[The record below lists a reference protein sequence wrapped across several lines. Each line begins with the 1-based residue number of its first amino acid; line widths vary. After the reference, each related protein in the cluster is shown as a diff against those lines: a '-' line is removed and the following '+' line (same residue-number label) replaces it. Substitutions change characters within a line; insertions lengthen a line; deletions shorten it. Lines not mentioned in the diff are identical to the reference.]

1 MLKSLEK
8 HAKLL
13 SPDKSN
19 HFREMGI
26 SKLPCSL
33 CYDYI
38 SQKEFGHLLLSLSF
52 GSYVLREFIFSLR
65 QNYGHQYSGY
75 QRSDIEVRELQSFAR
90 KHEEDILRY
99 FRKGNKKS
107 NRKAKSKKPQS
118 FQIYDMQNSFSYVE
132 RLITQSEDKLKLQFK
147 KDLEKQKRLDAKMI
161 NKQNDEIMSRKV
173 QVVKLTNEVSA
184 LKSELKLQ
192 LQYAKRDQEALNETR
207 TKMKDL
213 EETLQTYEYTINQMN
228 KEIEPVTEAPVK
240 TVQECN
246 ICFEKYSQ
254 ERKQVAFTPCG
265 HSSCGECSKS
275 RHLERK
281 CPFCRTKIKRFVVLQ
296 GIY

>member
-33 CYDYI
+33 CYDYT
-38 SQKEFGHLLLSLSF
+38 SQNEFGHLLLTLSF

-65 QNYGHQYSGY
+65 PNYGHQYGRY
-75 QRSDIEVRELQSFAR
+75 QRRDIEARELQSFAQ

-99 FRKGNKKS
+99 IGKGNKKS
-107 NRKAKSKKPQS
+107 NRKAKSKKLQS
-118 FQIYDMQNSFSYVE
+118 FHIYDMQNSFSYVE
-132 RLITQSEDKLKLQFK
+132 RLIKHSEDKLKLQFK
-147 KDLEKQKRLDAKMI
+147 KYLKKQKRLDAEIIDKH
-161 NKQNDEIMSRKV
+161 NDELMSRKV

-184 LKSELKLQ
+184 LKLELKLQ

-228 KEIEPVTEAPVK
+228 KETEPVKEAPVK

-246 ICFEKYSQ
+246 ICFEENSQ
-254 ERKQVAFTPCG
+254 ERKQVAFTPCHMG
-265 HSSCGECSKS
+265 H
-275 RHLERK
+275 
-281 CPFCRTKIKRFVVLQ
+281 VVTLRVENATNQ
-296 GIY
+296 GI